1 MKRYARAVIVVLFLC
16 ALGAISPNRTASS
29 EETNKMLKLT
39 PVLYVE
45 AIEPCLNFWVDR
57 LGFEKTVEVPEGS
70 RLGFV
75 ILVKDNAEVMLQTYE
90 SGEKDVPALAQD
102 FRKSANYLFVE
113 VSNLDEIA
121 KKLDKA
127 EIVMPMRTTFYGMR
141 EIAVREPGGHVV
153 CFAQRQ

>member
-1 MKRYARAVIVVLFLC
+1 MKAFARRAHAALFLC
-16 ALGAISPNRTASS
+16 ALGALWPNRTAFS

-45 AIEPCLNFWVDR
+45 GIEPCLSFWVDR
-57 LGFEKTVEVPEGS
+57 LGFEKTAEVPEGS

-75 ILVKDNAEVMLQTYE
+75 ILAKDNAEVMLQTYE
-90 SGEKDVPALAQD
+90 SGEKDIPALAQD

-113 VSNLDEIA
+113 VSNLDEIVP
-121 KKLDKA
+121 KLDQA
-127 EIVMPMRTTFYGMR
+127 SIVMPMRTTFYGMR

-153 CFAQRQ
+153 CFAQKQ

>member
-1 MKRYARAVIVVLFLC
+1 MKLI
-16 ALGAISPNRTASS
+16 
-29 EETNKMLKLT
+29 

-45 AIEPCLNFWVDR
+45 AIEPCLGFWVDR

-90 SGEKDVPALAQD
+90 SGEKDVPALAQE
-102 FRKSANYLFVE
+102 FRKSTNFLFVE
-113 VSNLDEIA
+113 VSNLDEIVP
-121 KKLDKA
+121 KLNKA
-127 EIVMPMRTTFYGMR
+127 TIVMPMRTTFYGMR
-141 EIAVREPGGHVV
+141 EMAVREPGGHVV

>member
-1 MKRYARAVIVVLFLC
+1 MKRHARVATAALFLC
-16 ALGAISPNRTASS
+16 ALGAIFPTRIASA
-29 EETNKMLKLT
+29 EEANKMVKLT

-45 AIEPCLNFWVDR
+45 AIEPCLSFWVDR

-75 ILVKDNAEVMLQTYE
+75 ILVKENAEVMLQTYE
-90 SGEKDVPALAQD
+90 SGEKDVPALVQD
-102 FRKSANYLFVE
+102 FRKSANFLFVE
-113 VSNLDEIA
+113 VSSLDAIIP
-121 KKLDKA
+121 KLDKTS
-127 EIVMPMRTTFYGMR
+127 IVMPMRTTFYGMR

>member
-1 MKRYARAVIVVLFLC
+1 
-16 ALGAISPNRTASS
+16 
-29 EETNKMLKLT
+29 MLKLT